1 MATAEDNEMVLQEV
15 KVEQT
20 ETQRPTVERSFSLQ
34 IPETSVSCSE
44 VKQPTTAFNIRR
56 GLSPKIAPK
65 FPREK
70 LKSMFRKRRLSSAFP
85 FYKLKGVRFSR
96 DTKDD
101 DESINQSLLD
111 VSYQE
116 PEVEITLS
124 TPELTETEKETGV
137 HPYYYTQQ
145 ITSAKQLATG
155 KAFLVRQTDLQRYGS
170 EEEKMSKG
178 HPLRRQMIRASSLPI
193 IQQSDTPSIRDPII
207 ALSLKKISDVMKTKQ
222 KVKKKKS
229 PPPQFTSKDKISID
243 ESQEDEPASDTESL
257 SRRNTLPQITV
268 TRYGHKA
275 SEHLD
280 LATSANS
287 SGHSSGCSSD
297 SGKLESSSKQVSVP
311 PGKEKSS
318 EASSPTY
325 VRKGSVSPEKTLR
338 SVSPETH
345 STSRST
351 KKASPQQ
358 ARIVETAKIST
369 DDTKRKSQPRRKSPP
384 PPKRPETLVFAKS
397 SFTPSK
403 KIAGISLKST
413 KPSSP
418 TSESTPSSPTSGI
431 PHTPSKVGRSPSF
444 PKPGIK
450 PVRSS
455 TGSPKRSPTTE
466 SNPFSTMSSAQA
478 DTSITISDSRED
490 IREISDQKGSQPVSP
505 PEPPQRRIPRA
516 NIKGKK

>member
-1 MATAEDNEMVLQEV
+1 MATAEDDEMVLQEV

-34 IPETSVSCSE
+34 IPETSVSFPE
-44 VKQPTTAFNIRR
+44 VKEPTTAFNIRR

-101 DESINQSLLD
+101 DESVNQSLLD

-178 HPLRRQMIRASSLPI
+178 HQLQSQMTRASSLPI

-207 ALSLKKISDVMKTKQ
+207 ALSLKKISEVMKTKQ
-222 KVKKKKS
+222 KVKKKRS
-229 PPPQFTSKDKISID
+229 PPPQFTSKDKISTD
-243 ESQEDEPASDTESL
+243 ESQDEPASDTESL
-257 SRRNTLPQITV
+257 SRRNTLPQIMV
-268 TRYGHKA
+268 TRYGQKA

-280 LATSANS
+280 LATAANS

-297 SGKLESSSKQVSVP
+297 SGKLERPSKRVSVP

-325 VRKGSVSPEKTLR
+325 VKKGSVSPEKTFR
-338 SVSPETH
+338 SVSPESH
-345 STSRST
+345 STSKSA

-369 DDTKRKSQPRRKSPP
+369 DDRKLKSHPRKKSPP

-418 TSESTPSSPTSGI
+418 TLESTPSSPSSDI
-431 PHTPSKVGRSPSF
+431 PQTPSKVGRSPSF

-450 PVRSS
+450 PIRSS

-490 IREISDQKGSQPVSP
+490 IREMSDQKGSQPISP
-505 PEPPQRRIPRA
+505 PEPPQCRIPRA